1 MACFFLP
8 SGIDEGGSNQSP
20 FAPPPSK
27 AQQACVSCRKQKRKC
42 DKILPTCGLC
52 ARMARPCDYT
62 ILDTIPQQQPA
73 QASSEELATLQAR
86 LCELEN
92 RLNNA
97 SQSQQPPPPR
107 QPLPPTMHIN
117 PEILSPLPPKPPSP
131 LWSPSAVPSRFPTS
145 LFLDLDA
152 FNWSTTPIPAPNMPI
167 PSEVL
172 DILSRGTTVQD
183 TATEYFHGTHAWFP
197 FISKKRMELGLSLW
211 EAGPE
216 LAFLFLGMKLVSTP
230 VNNGVEPAGNPLYT
244 AAKRFWA
251 SLEQAGSV
259 SLQFVQGMVLV
270 TVYEMGQGIYPAA
283 WISVGVLGR
292 WVEVLGL
299 PGFRRGGVVLG
310 SVTTWTESEERR
322 RLWWAI
328 YILDRCICLGNKRCF
343 CLPEPDESFV
353 LPVDD
358 KAFDEGNPTLSP
370 TNPLPT
376 TPFTTQ
382 ALSPF
387 TRLVQSALLLSR
399 TLTHVRTVIQS
410 NISNRPVPFSLPLL
424 TSLATDLV
432 NFTQVI
438 QSELSPEPPS
448 PGTTTTPSSTST
460 FPPTTTTTVSPCY
473 TISLLPSLSI
483 ALSTLILLFDTYCT
497 PENQHLG
504 PSPLPGPEAPPL
516 QSPSHISFAQQS
528 MQGLRET
535 SLKIRELSLE
545 LLDLLVLPSQEKKLS
560 PLCLDS
566 LYASMATLH
575 WLWKEGGDAEV
586 REALED
592 VRRCISRTSMR
603 WRVSREYLEILKRQD
618 VSFAMAFRAESGK
631 SCLTRVDGS

>member
-1 MACFFLP
+1 MACFFIAP
-8 SGIDEGGSNQSP
+8 GIDGEPNQSP
-20 FAPPPSK
+20 FAPAPSK

-42 DKILPTCGLC
+42 DKILPTCSLC

-62 ILDTIPQQQPA
+62 ATDTISQQQQPA

-86 LCELEN
+86 LSELEN
-92 RLNNA
+92 RLNHA
-97 SQSQQPPPPR
+97 SQSQAP
-107 QPLPPTMHIN
+107 PLPPHPSPPIMHLD
-117 PEILSPLPPKPPSP
+117 PEPLPSLPPKPPSP
-131 LWSPSAVPSRFPTS
+131 LWCPSAVPSRFPTS

-152 FNWSTTPIPAPNMPI
+152 FNWSTTPIPAPNTPI

-183 TATEYFHGTHAWFP
+183 TATEYFQGTHAWFP

-230 VNNGVEPAGNPLYT
+230 VNNGVEPPGNPLYI

-259 SLQFVQGMVLV
+259 SLQFLQGMVLV
-270 TVYEMGQGIYPAA
+270 TVYELGHGIYPAA

-299 PGFRRGGVVLG
+299 PGFRGGGGVLG

-322 RLWWAI
+322 RVWWAI
-328 YILDRCICLGNKRCF
+328 YILDRYICLGNKKRF

-370 TNPLPT
+370 THPLT
-376 TPFTTQ
+376 TPLTTPN
-382 ALSPF
+382 LSPF
-387 TRLVQSALLLSR
+387 PRLVQSALLLSR
-399 TLTHVRTVIQS
+399 TLTHIRTVTSS
-410 NISNRPVPFSLPLL
+410 NIHSRPLPFSLPAL
-424 TSLATDLV
+424 TSLVNDLTT
-432 NFTQVI
+432 FTTTLQ
-438 QSELSPEPPS
+438 PPS
-448 PGTTTTPSSTST
+448 TPSSTST
-460 FPPTTTTTVSPCY
+460 LLPSPPPN
-473 TISLLPSLSI
+473 ISLLPPLSLT
-483 ALSTLILLFDTYCT
+483 LSTLLLLFDTYST

-516 QSPSHISFAQQS
+516 QSPSHILFAQQS
-528 MQGLRET
+528 MLGLRET
-535 SLKIRELSLE
+535 SLQIRDLSLD

-575 WLWKEGGDAEV
+575 WLWKEAGEPEI

-603 WRVSREYLEILKRQD
+603 WRVSKEYLEIIRRQD
-618 VSFAMAFRAESGK
+618 VSFAMAFRAESK
-631 SCLTRVDGS
+631 

>member
-1 MACFFLP
+1 MACLFIP
-8 SGIDEGGSNQSP
+8 AGNGSDQSP

-42 DKILPTCGLC
+42 DKILPACGLC

-62 ILDTIPQQQPA
+62 TADAITSQLQQPA

-86 LCELEN
+86 LSELEN
-92 RLNNA
+92 RLNTA
-97 SQSQQPPPPR
+97 SQPQPSPPPPPPSHLDPE
-107 QPLPPTMHIN
+107 PLPPI
-117 PEILSPLPPKPPSP
+117 PAKPPSP
-131 LWSPSAVPSRFPTS
+131 FWSPSSHPSKFPTS

-152 FNWSTTPIPAPNMPI
+152 FNWSTTPIPAPNISI
-167 PSEVL
+167 PSDVL

-183 TATEYFHGTHAWFP
+183 TATEFFQGTHAWFP

-230 VNNGVEPAGNPLYT
+230 VNNGVEPIMNPLY
-244 AAKRFWA
+244 ASARRFWA
-251 SLEQAGSV
+251 LLEQGGSV
-259 SLQFVQGMVLV
+259 SLQFLQGMVLV
-270 TVYEMGQGIYPAA
+270 TVYELGHGIYPAA
-283 WISVGVLGR
+283 WISVGILAR

-299 PGFRRGGVVLG
+299 PGFRGGGGILG

-328 YILDRCICLGNKRCF
+328 YILDRFICLGNKKRF
-343 CLPEPDESFV
+343 CLPEPEDSFV

-358 KAFDEGNPTLSP
+358 KAFDEGNPTLSHSHLP
-370 TNPLPT
+370 FSNPHIT
-376 TPFTTQ
+376 TPN
-382 ALSPF
+382 LSPF

-399 TLTHVRTVIQS
+399 TLSHLRTVIHA
-410 NISNRPVPFSLPLL
+410 NVNNRPIPFSHAFVSSL
-424 TSLATDLV
+424 TNDLV
-432 NFTQVI
+432 TFTHTI
-438 QSELSPEPPS
+438 QSEISSSPPS
-448 PGTTTTPSSTST
+448 NPSPPWGESSSTTLSTPSSSTST
-460 FPPTTTTTVSPCY
+460 FIPPSPPSP
-473 TISLLPSLSI
+473 TISLLPSLSLT
-483 ALSTLILLFDTYCT
+483 LSTLILLFDTYCT

-504 PSPLPGPEAPPL
+504 PSPMPGSEAPPL
-516 QSPSHISFAQQS
+516 QSQEHVQFARQS

-535 SLKIRELSLE
+535 SLKIREVSLE
-545 LLDLLVLPSQEKKLS
+545 LLDLLVLPSQERKLS

-575 WLWKEGGDAEV
+575 WLWKEGGAQDI

-603 WRVSREYLEILKRQD
+603 WRVAREYLEIIKRQD
-618 VSFAMAFRAESGK
+618 VSFAMAFRAGGK
-631 SCLTRVDGS
+631 